1 MPAPY
6 ERGQPLAWI
15 EIDPDGLRVHRATV
29 DTIETSPTADR
40 WTITT
45 DRGSTT
51 VDATGIGADAVPL
64 DPDIAEDLYI
74 YGDGYLVTPTAID
87 LGHSLDENSSV
98 DLGDDLGPA

>member
-6 ERGQPLAWI
+6 EQGQTLAWI

-29 DTIETSPTADR
+29 DTIEPTPAADR

-45 DRGSTT
+45 DRGTTT
-51 VDATGIGADAVPL
+51 VDATGAGPDAVPL
-64 DPDIAEDLYI
+64 EPDIAEDLYV

-87 LGHSLDENSSV
+87 LDRSLDEDTSV
-98 DLGDDLGPA
+98 DLGDDLGSA

>member
-6 ERGQPLAWI
+6 EQGQALAWI
-15 EIDPDGLRVHRATV
+15 EIDPDGLRVHSATV
-29 DTIETSPTADR
+29 DTIEPSPTANR

-45 DRGSTT
+45 DRGTT
-51 VDATGIGADAVPL
+51 IVDANGIGADAVPL
-64 DPDIAEDLYI
+64 DPDIADDLYV

-87 LGHSLDENSSV
+87 LGLSLDEDSSV